1 MVNPGM
7 GLGAWRGKLFGSI
20 ATILVCLLFV
30 LVGALPVGLAGQ
42 LKIRVDLVSVNV
54 SVLGACAAEEIYC
67 ESRLLGPEGRDVQG
81 SSADDFILLE
91 EGVPHAIVGF
101 KAASRPFQL
110 VLVIDFSNPVGQVSG
125 PTSDSE

>member
-1 MVNPGM
+1 MVNRRK

-30 LVGALPVGLAGQ
+30 LVGALPAGLAGQ

-54 SVLGACAAEEIYC
+54 SVLGACAAEEIY
-67 ESRLLGPEGRDVQG
+67 PECRDAQG

-91 EGVPHAIVGF
+91 EGVPHEIVGF
-101 KAASRPFQL
+101 KATSRPFQL
-110 VLVIDFSNPVGQVSG
+110 VLVIDSSNPVGQVSG
-125 PTSDSE
+125 PTSGSA